1 MRVKVFKAEEV
12 IYEGEAEKVTVP
24 AQNGEM
30 TILPHHISIVTNLQH
45 GRLIV
50 HKNDG
55 DIFQTEINGGVCSF
69 SDDCVSVLAGND

>member
-1 MRVKVFKAEEV
+1 MKVKVFKAEEV
-12 IYEGEAEKVTVP
+12 VYEGEATKVTVP

-50 HKNDG
+50 YENSGEK
-55 DIFQTEINGGVCSF
+55 FLTEINGGVCSF
-69 SDDCVSVLAGND
+69 SDECVSVLAE

>member
-1 MRVKVFKAEEV
+1 MKVKIFKAEEV
-12 IYEGEAEKVTVP
+12 VYEGEAEKVTVP

-55 DIFQTEINGGVCSF
+55 DKFQTEISGGVCSF
-69 SDDCVSVLAGND
+69 SDDCVSVLAE

>member
-1 MRVKVFKAEEV
+1 MKVKIFKSEEV
-12 IYEGEAEKVTVP
+12 VYEGEAEKVTVP

-50 HKNDG
+50 HKKG
-55 DIFQTEINGGVCSF
+55 GEKFQTEIDGGVCSF
-69 SDDCVSVLAGND
+69 SDECVSVLAE

>member
-1 MRVKVFKAEEV
+1 MKVKIFKSEEV
-12 IYEGEAEKVTVP
+12 VYEGEAEKVTVP

-50 HKNDG
+50 HKKG
-55 DIFQTEINGGVCSF
+55 GEKFQTEIGGGVCSF
-69 SDDCVSVLAGND
+69 SDDCLSVLAEG